1 MTQTLPDVLQ
11 RARVLVTPALRDA
24 VARLAPVVR
33 QPAAY
38 HLGFTDADGRPVD
51 ANSGKHVRAALA
63 LLSARAV
70 GADEA
75 VAVPGA
81 VAIELVHNFSL
92 LHDDVIDNDRER
104 RHRPTVWAV
113 YGVGSAIVTGDAMQ
127 LLAMQLLLE
136 RAGTGIDAA
145 RVLLDATATMIEGEA
160 DDIAFETDPDVSLD
174 RCLQM
179 AAAKTGALLGCAAA
193 LGAVLAG
200 APESQVGAL
209 SEFGEHLGLAFQAV
223 DDLLGI
229 WGEPEVTGK
238 PVWSDLR
245 QAKKTIPVTAAIARA
260 GSAAGELRALL
271 AASAE
276 SEHDARRAADL
287 IERCGGRQF
296 TEETANTHLA
306 AALAALDRAEPQP
319 DAAGELRE
327 LAQFVVARDR

>member
-24 VARLAPVVR
+24 LARLAPVVR

-75 VAVPGA
+75 TAVPGA

-104 RHRPTVWAV
+104 RHRPTVWTV

-136 RAGTGIDAA
+136 RGGTGVDAA

-160 DDIAFETDPDVSLD
+160 DDIAFESDPDVSLE
-174 RCLQM
+174 RCLRM
-179 AAAKTGALLGCAAA
+179 ASAKTGALLGCAAA
-193 LGAVLAG
+193 IGAVLAG
-200 APESQVGAL
+200 APDTQVAAL
-209 SEFGEHLGLAFQAV
+209 TEFGLHLGLAFQAV

-229 WGEPEVTGK
+229 WGEPEITGK

-245 QAKKTIPVTAAIARA
+245 QSKKTIPVTAAIAK
-260 GSAAGELRALL
+260 AAGHADELRRLL
-271 AASAE
+271 AASAD
-276 SEHDARRAADL
+276 SEHDARRAAEL
-287 IERCGGRQF
+287 VERCGGRRF
-296 TEETANTHLA
+296 TEDTANEHLT
-306 AALAALDRAEPQP
+306 AALTALERADPEP
-319 DAAGELRE
+319 DAAGELVE
-327 LAQFVVARDR
+327 LARFVVARDR

>member
-1 MTQTLPDVLQ
+1 
-11 RARVLVTPALRDA
+11 VLVTPAIRDA

-38 HLGFTDADGRPVD
+38 HLGFTDVDGHAVD
-51 ANSGKHVRAALA
+51 ANSGKHIRAALA

-70 GADEA
+70 GAEET

-136 RAGTGIDAA
+136 RGGTGVDAA
-145 RVLLDATATMIEGEA
+145 RVLLDATAKMIEGEA
-160 DDIAFETDPDVSLD
+160 DDIAFETDLDVSLD
-174 RCLQM
+174 RCLAM
-179 AAAKTGALLGCAAA
+179 AAAKTGALIGCAAS

-200 APESQVGAL
+200 APDAQIAAL
-209 SEFGEHLGLAFQAV
+209 TEFGEHLGLAFQAV

-229 WGEPEVTGK
+229 WGEPEITGK

-245 QAKKTIPVTAAIARA
+245 QAKKTIPVTAAIANA
-260 GSAAGELRALL
+260 GARTTELRELL
-271 AASAE
+271 AASAT
-276 SEHDARRAADL
+276 SETDARRAAEL
-287 IERCGGRQF
+287 IERCGGKRF
-296 TEETANTHLA
+296 TEDTASRNLD
-306 AALAALDRAEPQP
+306 AALAALDRADPRP
-319 DAAGELRE
+319 DADGELRE